1 MEIVVK
7 RTFPF
12 FFVYRT
18 RKNHQ
23 ADALDFHFLAR
34 SAPSMGWKWICLLI
48 CASSYECFHTLITMI
63 ALKKRLRLG
72 FNPLL
77 VLMSENESFV
87 FLPLLEK
94 KLHKRREKA
103 DALILHHSQVWT
115 TFRAAYKAGDNSWF
129 ESSLTKTKIN
139 KKTVAVHAL
148 LQLAYIVAYQNR
160 CARTRR
166 NFFLSSHRERFKS
179 NYASRGSKCANKVNC
194 SNYDRSFSE
203 IFRQIQFQFQ
213 QVSVQGWYRD
223 CKDARQ
229 CLHRKSVAVDMRF
242 SFICIGA
249 QIVSRC
255 PMRE

>member
-1 MEIVVK
+1 MKVL
-7 RTFPF
+7 F
-12 FFVYRT
+12 FFLCWKKSCTKEGRRRMLLSCTTHRSGRHFVPLT
-18 RKNHQ
+18 R
-23 ADALDFHFLAR
+23 LATIR
-34 SAPSMGWKWICLLI
+34 DLSRAWR
-48 CASSYECFHTLITMI
+48 
-63 ALKKRLRLG
+63 KRK
-72 FNPLL
+72 
-77 VLMSENESFV
+77 S
-87 FLPLLEK
+87 
-94 KLHKRREKA
+94 
-103 DALILHHSQVWT
+103 I
-115 TFRAAYKAGDNSWF
+115 
-129 ESSLTKTKIN
+129 

-160 CARTRR
+160 CTRTRR

-255 PMRE
+255 PMHE

>member
-1 MEIVVK
+1 MHNIVLEERAETPSPASSQPTTEHRTRLQSSLHFLSLASMEIVVK

-115 TFRAAYKAGDNSWF
+115 TFRAACKADDNSWF

-139 KKTVAVHAL
+139 KKNSCSSCTFATCIHCRLSKSMHSYKAKL
-148 LQLAYIVAYQNR
+148 FSLFSS
-160 CARTRR
+160 RT
-166 NFFLSSHRERFKS
+166 
-179 NYASRGSKCANKVNC
+179 
-194 SNYDRSFSE
+194 
-203 IFRQIQFQFQ
+203 I
-213 QVSVQGWYRD
+213 
-223 CKDARQ
+223 
-229 CLHRKSVAVDMRF
+229 
-242 SFICIGA
+242 
-249 QIVSRC
+249 
-255 PMRE
+255 